1 METQVFDAADLR
13 IAFEYTGDRWR
24 HTVFL
29 REGNRWTPLLASVE
43 GTSAEATPPSPAFQE
58 LRVENIASALPG
70 RNVLRACVVQ
80 LFGQS
85 GKDVYSAAVEVD
97 HEHGTMDFD
106 VALRSK
112 HPERLAGAYSTYRLE
127 PGWRL
132 TAEPDGSQIA
142 LDRAERQPGVMIQ
155 SSPIEDSP
163 GSRFEE
169 LHLDD
174 GRGFRVGSIAT
185 SAWDAP
191 ARPRPVRWRYR
202 LSSRKVR
209 TERGNFAQ
217 DS

>member
-1 METQVFDAADLR
+1 METQVIVAADLR

-29 REGNRWTPLLASVE
+29 REGNQWRLLLTTVE
-43 GTSAEATPPSPAFQE
+43 GTPAEAAPPSPAFQE
-58 LRVENIASALPG
+58 LRVENIESALPG

-97 HEHGTMDFD
+97 QEHGTMDFD

-127 PGWRL
+127 PGWRFS
-132 TAEPDGSQIA
+132 AGPDGSQIA
-142 LDRAERQPGVMIQ
+142 LDSADGKPRVMIQ
-155 SSPIEDSP
+155 STPIAEGP

-169 LHLDD
+169 LHMDG

-191 ARPRPVRWRYR
+191 ARPRSVRWRYR